1 MTSVYTCKKNVSII
15 STWQVQEEI
24 LKAKSFLTIHKLTRK
39 SLDIESAIEALESA
53 YETLDG
59 VNHDF
64 NLLDSDDL
72 YPREVLITRHLV

>member
-1 MTSVYTCKKNVSII
+1 MFTHVKKNVSII

>member
-1 MTSVYTCKKNVSII
+1 MSQVI